1 MLHPNQQVHLTY
13 YYYSRCPDCKNSVMQ
28 IAHDCGKMKLSDF
41 KVQNLN
47 LSIKPIYCK
56 NCWEDMYPDELVL
69 IDQLSK
75 KTISRRMIGKDLA
88 VEGDEVEKY
97 GNRLSEEESQHH
109 AVGVSKQAEVFE
121 QQQEAF
127 WEAYTAYG
135 LERWD
140 RIFRELTIK
149 EINDALVR
157 LKKNQFRPTENL
169 SELRRELRKYCQS
182 VKEKRLFWK
191 EVNRELVNDVYASL
205 TPKDW
210 QVEKDIE
217 IFGFDRISFLVL
229 HFPLPKELE
238 LFRVKHISKVIKSP
252 QKETK
257 MLIDRL
263 TQLESQHMNLLQ
275 RFQSTTRQLHEA
287 RAEIYNF
294 EEKLHDI
301 YVKQN
306 EVSRQ
311 ITDNSERNSND
322 IRKIKEYKGLI
333 SELKMMNSQLLEQLQ
348 STSIEEQ
355 IQESPEMNANMTE
368 ETKVDLTVL
377 KGKIVGLIG
386 GYRRKEEE
394 FNIEGCQVIKHSG
407 EKLDNAFYELI
418 KKADVI
424 AVLTNY
430 ISHAAMWE
438 AKEYAIESGKH
449 IVYVTGSNIEKILAE
464 IVTKIKYENSNLVGL

>member
-1 MLHPNQQVHLTY
+1 
-13 YYYSRCPDCKNSVMQ
+13 MQ
-28 IAHDCGKMKLSDF
+28 IAHDCGVMKLSEF
-41 KVQNLN
+41 KVENL
-47 LSIKPIYCK
+47 KFAVRPIYCK
-56 NCWEDMYPDELVL
+56 NCWEDMYPDELLL

-75 KTISRRMIGKDLA
+75 KTINRRVIGKDLA

-97 GNRLSEEESQHH
+97 GNRLTEEESQLH
-109 AVGVSKQAEVFE
+109 AVGVLKQAEVFE

-182 VKEKRLFWK
+182 VKEKKMFWS
-191 EVNRELVNDVYASL
+191 EVNAELVNDVYAALS
-205 TPKDW
+205 PKDW

-217 IFGFDRISFLVL
+217 IFGFDRISFMVL

-238 LFRVKHISKVIKSP
+238 LFRLKHISKVIKSP

-263 TQLESQHMNLLQ
+263 TQLESQHMNLLH
-275 RFQSTTRQLHEA
+275 RFQSTTRQLQEA
-287 RAEIYNF
+287 RAEKYNL

-306 EVSRQ
+306 DVARQ
-311 ITDNSERNSND
+311 NTCNYERNSDD

-333 SELKMMNSQLLEQLQ
+333 FELKMMNSQLLEQLKLT
-348 STSIEEQ
+348 STEEQ
-355 IQESPEMNANMTE
+355 IQESQEIDADIKE

-377 KGKIVGLIG
+377 KGKTVGIIG

-394 FNIEGCQVIKHSG
+394 LSMEEYQVIKHSG

-438 AKEYAIESGKH
+438 AKEYAIEAGKH
-449 IVYVTGSNIEKILAE
+449 IVYVTGSNIEKIVAE
-464 IVTKIKYENSNLVGL
+464 IATKIKDENSNLVGR